1 MSAVSDAANAWVRV
15 DESPG
20 VHRVTGWRN
29 VLIVAW
35 EGRPTAV
42 ATRLLGT
49 ITERS
54 LEALGAGTKLSYIH
68 LVPVGLGL
76 PDSAGRAALQEI
88 TQRHG
93 QQTACVGVI
102 VSGSGFW
109 ASAVRGIVTSVQVVA
124 PHSIDL
130 RVHANSAELLSWF
143 PREHELQTGVAI
155 QAAELQ
161 RELEQTEAWQ
171 RASMQAQSA

>member
-1 MSAVSDAANAWVRV
+1 
-15 DESPG
+15 
-20 VHRVTGWRN
+20 
-29 VLIVAW
+29 
-35 EGRPTAV
+35 
-42 ATRLLGT
+42 
-49 ITERS
+49 
-54 LEALGAGTKLSYIH
+54 
-68 LVPVGLGL
+68 
-76 PDSAGRAALQEI
+76 
-88 TQRHG
+88 
-93 QQTACVGVI
+93 VI